1 MGAPRWTEKER
12 EMLNDYAGIM
22 SYEELSKKLGRSV
35 GAIQQFRCR
44 RKMPTFFDNFY
55 TYSLL
60 SKELGIHRA
69 TLRKYYENGWIIG
82 KKANW
87 ISMFGNHPM
96 MFLEENIVKFLRN
109 KYALFTNRKI
119 PNIYFRNVIR
129 EMNEG

>member
-60 SKELGIHRA
+60 AKELGVHRA
-69 TLRKYYENGWIIG
+69 TLRKYYNRGWLIG
-82 KKANW
+82 KRASW
-87 ISMFGNHPM
+87 ISMFGKRPM
-96 MFLEENIVKFLRN
+96 MFLEENIVQFLRD
-109 KYALFTNRKI
+109 KYTLFDGRKI
-119 PNIYFRNVIR
+119 PNIYFRNVVKG
-129 EMNEG
+129 MNGG